1 MLLGPSLVR
10 WVGFGDKTS
19 LSMDAI
25 LLIQVIFKVRWAQG
39 TTLKE
44 FESLMD
50 CAFTSVK
57 QYITLRAVKQSLLT
71 FICSIPPSVE
81 GALRR
86 VVEENKQMME
96 YLGLVVLLVDGEVI
110 WKVCQLTMVMT
121 SRECH
126 SP

>member
-1 MLLGPSLVR
+1 
-10 WVGFGDKTS
+10 
-19 LSMDAI
+19 MDAI
-25 LLIQVIFKVRWAQG
+25 LHIQVIFKVSWAQG

-50 CAFTSVK
+50 SAFTSVK
-57 QYITLRAVKQSLLT
+57 QHITLRAVEQSLLT

-81 GALRR
+81 DDLRR

-96 YLGLVVLLVDGEVI
+96 DLGLVMVMVDGKVI
-110 WKVCQLTMVMT
+110 WKVCEVTMVMT
-121 SRECH
+121 SSECH